1 MISGTANGHVP
12 FTQTDCAGWVGEIRM
27 KKRIISVV
35 LSMLMMLGTV
45 PYAVTAA
52 GGRYYAAVNQGLLA
66 FDSDWHPVQNALTR
80 ALDGVPVQSLMV
92 DSRGRTYSE
101 LGLVR
106 YDTGGG
112 EIVFFNQSNGL
123 GSTRIRVAF
132 ELRDGMVAVSHKTG
146 QVEHLFITADARGK
160 GLGQKLLDFARK
172 KLPEHAHPVLT
183 VLDKNTRAIA
193 LYRRM
198 GWKVCGVAEVFD
210 PAKDGSV
217 TARAELLE
225 MRYDGPAE
233 A

>member
-1 MISGTANGHVP
+1 
-12 FTQTDCAGWVGEIRM
+12 
-27 KKRIISVV
+27 
-35 LSMLMMLGTV
+35 
-45 PYAVTAA
+45 
-52 GGRYYAAVNQGLLA
+52 
-66 FDSDWHPVQNALTR
+66 
-80 ALDGVPVQSLMV
+80 
-92 DSRGRTYSE
+92 
-101 LGLVR
+101 
-106 YDTGGG
+106 
-112 EIVFFNQSNGL
+112 
-123 GSTRIRVAF
+123 
-132 ELRDGMVAVSHKTG
+132 MVAVSHKTG

-183 VLDKNTRAIA
+183 VLDKNARAIA

-225 MRYDGPAE
+225 MRYEGPAE